1 MMPPTEQV
9 NDENPMSEV
18 GPGRYLFFVI
28 ACMVVLAGMITFG
41 LRIPPPPPPPEIKAD
56 PILSAGYSV
65 YMRQCVACHGLQGQ
79 GDGPRS
85 FSAAIKP
92 RNLRDELWKF
102 GEDDESVRKLIL
114 KGGPNGVMPAFE
126 SALNKSEV
134 EAVLRY
140 IRQLKKPAAN

>member
-1 MMPPTEQV
+1 MQTPTQPV
-9 NDENPMSEV
+9 NDEKPSGEV
-18 GPGRYLFFVI
+18 GAGRYFFFVV

-41 LRIPPPPPPPEIKAD
+41 LRIPPPPPPPEIKSD
-56 PILSAGYSV
+56 PVLAAGYNV

-79 GDGPRS
+79 GDGPRA

-92 RNLRDELWKF
+92 RNLRDEAWKF
-102 GEDDESVRKLIL
+102 GEDDESVRKIIL

-134 EAVLRY
+134 EVVLRY
-140 IRQLKKPAAN
+140 IRQLKKPAAK